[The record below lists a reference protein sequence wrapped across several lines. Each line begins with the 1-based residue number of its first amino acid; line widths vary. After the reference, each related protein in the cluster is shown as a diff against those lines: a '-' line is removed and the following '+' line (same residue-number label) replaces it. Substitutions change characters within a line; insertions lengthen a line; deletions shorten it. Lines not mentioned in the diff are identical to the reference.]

1 MPHRNN
7 KYHVLIVDDDDAN
20 LDLLDVY
27 LTHAGYAV
35 SRARDGA
42 QAAMLLN
49 SGKDAFHAVLTDRIM
64 PQMNGI
70 ELLKHIK
77 AQAGLR
83 DVPVIMQ
90 TAASSEKEVLE
101 GLSAGAFHYVTK
113 PFNINLLLSV
123 IKSAIEDFD
132 RYRTLRE
139 QMKRASLAATLLKE
153 GSFTFNTI
161 EEAKHLAS
169 FLSNA
174 CPHPHAVVIGLSEL
188 LMNAVEHGN
197 LGFSYDEKSRLLAS
211 QEWGQAL
218 RQRLADDQYKKKHVV
233 VDFTRTKDAVRFAI
247 ADEGNGFDWKPYLQ
261 LDPAR
266 AFDAHGRGIAM
277 AAMLSFSAL
286 EYRGKGNQVIATV
299 ALNSPGGADQ

>member
-7 KYHVLIVDDDDAN
+7 KHHVLIVDDDDAN
-20 LDLLDVY
+20 VDLLDVY
-27 LTHAGYAV
+27 LKHAGYVV

-42 QAAMLLN
+42 QAATLLDDKN
-49 SGKDAFHAVLTDRIM
+49 NVFHAVLTDRIM

-77 AQAGLR
+77 AQPRLR
-83 DVPVIMQ
+83 DIPVVMQ

-101 GLSAGAFHYVTK
+101 GLAAGAFHYVTK

-123 IKSAIEDFD
+123 VKSAIEDFD
-132 RYRTLRE
+132 RYRALRE
-139 QMKRASLAATLLKE
+139 QMKRASLAVTLLEE
-153 GSFTFNTI
+153 GSFTFHTI
-161 EEAKHLAS
+161 EEAKQLAS

-197 LGFSYDEKSRLLAS
+197 LGFSYNEKSRLLAS

-218 RQRLADDQYKKKHVV
+218 RRRLADDQYKSKRVV
-233 VDFTRTKDAVRFAI
+233 VDFTRKKDAVRFAI
-247 ADEGNGFDWKPYLQ
+247 TDEGNGFEWTPYMQ
-261 LDPAR
+261 LEPAR

-299 ALNSPGGADQ
+299 ALDSPGATEQ